1 MEWKTAWS
9 YLPLDYGTTIGIVE
23 NITQKTIFRNNING
37 KRVKVKFTNLYGNT
51 PLKLK
56 EVVIAQRKYGQS
68 GITGSVNVTVDN
80 QQEII
85 ILPGQEFY
93 SDEIIYNIKAGT
105 DIVLSVYIEEAAE
118 IQSSCCSWAKQ
129 SWYTTYVLGGNY
141 TKIEDINGAK
151 SYEVYPFIKTYMDNA
166 DVIAGIS
173 EVRLLTEEDVKVITL
188 FGDSITHMSFY
199 SDALIE
205 DLYKRFPGKVTVL
218 NKGLG
223 GNKLLTDASYFPDI
237 PGNGRSSGQAAI
249 RRFERDVFLT
259 ETPDFIFMLEGVN
272 DLMHPYL
279 LKKEDLLPTK
289 QEMIEAYMKL
299 VSIAHKNGSKI
310 YLSTI
315 LPLVHQRTPFGAEGE
330 KIRNEINKWIL
341 KQKESDGVFDFASAL
356 AKNSQ
361 SMKDELHIGDGLHPN
376 KEGGIVMANVVL
388 QNRR

>member
-1 MEWKTAWS
+1 MEWKTGWS
-9 YLPLDYGTTIGIVE
+9 YLPLDYGTTIGTVD

-37 KRVKVKFTNLYGNT
+37 QRVKVKFTNLYGNT

-166 DVIAGIS
+166 DVVVGIS
-173 EVRLLTEEDVKVITL
+173 EIRLLTEEDVKVITL

-205 DLYKRFPGKVTVL
+205 KLYKNYR
-218 NKGLG
+218 
-223 GNKLLTDASYFPDI
+223 
-237 PGNGRSSGQAAI
+237 
-249 RRFERDVFLT
+249 
-259 ETPDFIFMLEGVN
+259 
-272 DLMHPYL
+272 
-279 LKKEDLLPTK
+279 
-289 QEMIEAYMKL
+289 
-299 VSIAHKNGSKI
+299 
-310 YLSTI
+310 
-315 LPLVHQRTPFGAEGE
+315 
-330 KIRNEINKWIL
+330 
-341 KQKESDGVFDFASAL
+341 
-356 AKNSQ
+356 
-361 SMKDELHIGDGLHPN
+361 
-376 KEGGIVMANVVL
+376 
-388 QNRR
+388 

>member
-23 NITQKTIFRNNING
+23 NITQKTVFRNNING
-37 KRVKVKFTNLYGNT
+37 NKVKVKFTNLYGNT

-56 EVVIAQRKYGQS
+56 EVIIAQRKHGQLE
-68 GITGSVNVTVDN
+68 ITGNVNVTVN
-80 QQEII
+80 NKQEII

-93 SDEIIYNIKAGT
+93 SDEILYNIKADT
-105 DIVLSVYIEEAAE
+105 DIILSVYIEEAVE
-118 IQSSCCSWAKQ
+118 IQASCCSWAKQ
-129 SWYTTYVLGGNY
+129 SWNTTYILDGNY
-141 TKIEDINGAK
+141 TKIEDTDSVK
-151 SYEVYPFIKTYMDNA
+151 SYQVYPFIQTYMDNA
-166 DVIAGIS
+166 DVVVGIS
-173 EVRLLTEEDVKVITL
+173 EIRLLTEEDVKVITL

-199 SDALIE
+199 SDALIVK
-205 DLYKRFPGKVTVL
+205 LYKRFPGKVTVL

-223 GNKLLTDASYFPDI
+223 GNKLLTDASYLPNT
-237 PGNGRSSGQAAI
+237 PGNGRSSGQAAVK
-249 RRFERDVFLT
+249 RFERDVFLT
-259 ETPDFIFMLEGVN
+259 ENPDFIFVLEGVN
-272 DLMHPYL
+272 DLMHPYFL
-279 LKKEDLLPTK
+279 NKQKLLPTK
-289 QEMIEAYMKL
+289 QEMMEAYMKL

-341 KQKESDGVFDFASAL
+341 KQKESDGVFDLASAV

>member
-1 MEWKTAWS
+1 M
-9 YLPLDYGTTIGIVE
+9 
-23 NITQKTIFRNNING
+23 
-37 KRVKVKFTNLYGNT
+37 
-51 PLKLK
+51 
-56 EVVIAQRKYGQS
+56 
-68 GITGSVNVTVDN
+68 NVTVDN

-166 DVIAGIS
+166 DVVVGIS

-361 SMKDELHIGDGLHPN
+361 SMKMNYILEMDCTLTKRVES
-376 KEGGIVMANVVL
+376 
-388 QNRR
+388 

>member
-9 YLPLDYGTTIGIVE
+9 YLPLDYGTTIGTVE

-356 AKNSQ
+356 AKIR
-361 SMKDELHIGDGLHPN
+361 K
-376 KEGGIVMANVVL
+376 V
-388 QNRR
+388 